1 MVQEKETPAGF
12 TAGRGPKTFLEGLL
26 CALELTP

>member
-1 MVQEKETPAGF
+1 MARKKETPAGV